1 MKTLISLLIVLFNFI
16 ISESIEYNDETIFN
30 MIKEKNLKLNFLEET
45 DTDDE
50 KYDKDLSFEE
60 ILTKKG

>member
-1 MKTLISLLIVLFNFI
+1 MRYLSLLIVLFNFI